1 MSTRQSIY
9 SREYLK
15 EDHRMHPVLSCC
27 FFMDS
32 RLLVVIGKL
41 LLYPGSVDSIYLILG
56 VPEGVKGDG
65 EDGINFLKCISL
77 K

>member
-1 MSTRQSIY
+1 
-9 SREYLK
+9 
-15 EDHRMHPVLSCC
+15 
-27 FFMDS
+27 MDS

-65 EDGINFLKCISL
+65 EDGINFLKCVSL